1 MPSSRKTAATNAGMT
16 SPSTMRLL
24 NLSQFEVL
32 TIIVPPHS
40 SVSKARSRTGDN
52 IPHRCRD
59 YNILHSNRMVDNIL
73 HSNMDI
79 HSKHVCRLDDK
90 PGERAD
96 GRVHNSAVHS
106 LVELVWS
113 PSNHSTGLR
122 S

>member
-52 IPHRCRD
+52 IPIGVGIIISSIVIGWSIISSIVIWISIVSTSVGSTINPANVPTVGSIIVLC
-59 YNILHSNRMVDNIL
+59 IVWL
-73 HSNMDI
+73 
-79 HSKHVCRLDDK
+79 
-90 PGERAD
+90 
-96 GRVHNSAVHS
+96 S
-106 LVELVWS
+106 LC
-113 PSNHSTGLR
+113 GLR
-122 S
+122 QITQPG